1 MNKSTV
7 IKDFLSSN
15 KAALIIKGSQYIH
28 ANTEAARL
36 FGVKNTDSLINRHPC
51 ELSPQYQING
61 LFSYSEAERYLN
73 KCYEAGSSNLE
84 WLHLNLSTND
94 IIKVSV
100 ELRAFIFR
108 GQKYI
113 LVGLGNLGP
122 RLPSYKAIDSLLDEY
137 KRAIDS
143 SSIVS
148 KANVHGEITY
158 INDNFCHVS
167 GYRKS
172 ELLGQSHNIVKHP
185 SVPDSF
191 FSSMWKTLSQGK
203 TWRGVIKN
211 RKKNGETYYVDSTIT
226 PIKNS
231 SGEIVEYIAIR
242 NEITKLIK
250 LKRAMSDLHTDQ
262 LTGLKNRNK
271 LNDDLKDKNLR
282 YVAVLELEGLKDL
295 QILLSH
301 DSYNDLV
308 IKVTELI
315 RRSLTKSERLYRFN
329 EESFALTSE
338 ALTLDK
344 LLTVIH
350 RLIVSFENTDI
361 SSNDIELHL
370 TPFFGIA
377 ENVCSTSTDASI
389 ALDYAKKHSQHISIF
404 NSETNLKGKIRNAQN
419 WANQLRSAVSNN
431 LVVPF
436 GQNIVDVDGHT
447 VYTEVLMRIEQNN
460 TYTSPV
466 EFIDIAIKSQL
477 YHKLS
482 LSIIQKSAEFFAKR
496 DEHFSLNLIKSD
508 LENKDVMRELL
519 SLLDT
524 PNLASRLTIELVES
538 ELFNTDRIDLLETL
552 RLLKSKGCK
561 IAIDDFGSGFSN
573 FSYLTEMPIDIVK
586 IDGSLIKNL
595 DKNKQIVI
603 AINNLCKSIGAKVV
617 AEFVENETQFN
628 QLKDIGINYFQGY
641 LFDQPKLLH

>member
-7 IKDFLSSN
+7 IKEFLSSN
-15 KAALIIKGSQYIH
+15 KAALIIKGSQCIH
-28 ANTEAARL
+28 ANMEAARL
-36 FGVKNTDSLINRHPC
+36 FGVKSTDCLINRHPC
-51 ELSPQYQING
+51 ELSPQYQVNG
-61 LFSYSEAERYLN
+61 LFSYSEAEKYLN
-73 KCYEAGSSNLE
+73 ECYETGRATLE
-84 WLHLNLSTND
+84 WLHLNLSSND
-94 IIKVSV
+94 IIKVDV

-113 LVGLGNLGP
+113 LVGLSNLG
-122 RLPSYKAIDSLLDEY
+122 LDLSSYKATDSLLGEY

-148 KANVHGEITY
+148 KANVHGEIIY

-167 GYRKS
+167 GYSKS
-172 ELLGQSHNIVKHP
+172 ELLGKSHNIVKHP

-191 FSSMWKTLSQGK
+191 FSSMWKTLNQGK

-211 RKKNGETYYVDSTIT
+211 LKKNGETYYVDSTIT

-250 LKRAMSDLHTDQ
+250 LKRAVSDLHTDQ

-271 LNDDLKDKNLR
+271 LNDDLKDENLR

-295 QILLSH
+295 QLLLSH

-315 RRSLTKSERLYRFN
+315 RRSLSKSERLYRFN
-329 EESFALTSE
+329 EESFALTSN

-344 LLTVIH
+344 FLTVIH

-389 ALDYAKKHSQHISIF
+389 ALDYAKKHSQNISIF
-404 NSETNLKGKIRNAQN
+404 NSETNLKGKIRNAQI

-482 LSIIQKSAEFFAKR
+482 LSIIQKSAEFFAIR

-552 RLLKSKGCK
+552 KLLKSKGCK